1 MHSHYARSKVGP
13 PGHPPRNNTICFQVT
28 LLPPP
33 NFHFLISPPTG
44 YTFPMSEKVNK
55 RSLIETY
62 IEAHPGYTLT
72 EVARE
77 CGVSRAMVS
86 IVRKEH
92 AIRNKV
98 MAGARTPSRSLD
110 EAGDTPSTQTFAE
123 VIQKVLSGQGRKLT
137 PLEQAQVYSELS
149 IHPKAQPGTV
159 IAALNGLR
167 ALEASAQQS
176 NDIGPGV
183 PLTHE
188 GKVHRLSLLL
198 MAVGP
203 ELAAEAWEKAYPS
216 LTPPPE
222 TYVEPSPNL
231 EATAPIPEGTHDALP
246 MATEG
251 EAPIA
256 EDGSGAHPDPVEEPG
271 DS

>member
-1 MHSHYARSKVGP
+1 
-13 PGHPPRNNTICFQVT
+13 
-28 LLPPP
+28 
-33 NFHFLISPPTG
+33 
-44 YTFPMSEKVNK
+44 MSEKVNK
-55 RSLIETY
+55 RTLIETY

-72 EVARE
+72 EAAKE

-98 MAGARTPSRSLD
+98 MAGARSPSRSLD
-110 EAGDTPSTQTFAE
+110 DTAPSAETFAE
-123 VIQKVLSGQGRKLT
+123 VIQKVLSGQGRKIT
-137 PLEQAQVYSELS
+137 PLEQAQIYSELS

-203 ELAAEAWEKAYPS
+203 ELAAEAWERAYPS

-222 TYVEPSPNL
+222 TYVEPSLNL

-251 EAPIA
+251 EATPA
-256 EDGSGAHPDPVEEPG
+256 EGSPSPHPDPVEEPG

>member
-1 MHSHYARSKVGP
+1 
-13 PGHPPRNNTICFQVT
+13 
-28 LLPPP
+28 
-33 NFHFLISPPTG
+33 
-44 YTFPMSEKVNK
+44 MSEKVNK
-55 RSLIETY
+55 RTLIETY

-72 EVARE
+72 EAAKE

-98 MAGARTPSRSLD
+98 MAGARSPAPSFDGSD
-110 EAGDTPSTQTFAE
+110 EGPTTQTFAE

-167 ALEASAQQS
+167 ALEASAQQT

-203 ELAAEAWEKAYPS
+203 ELAAEAWERAYPS

-222 TYVEPSPNL
+222 TDVQPEPNL
-231 EATAPIPEGTHDALP
+231 EATAPILEGTHDPLP

-256 EDGSGAHPDPVEEPG
+256 EGSPSPHSDPLEEQG